1 MDIKDQLAS
10 LERVVESQEYFAVAA
25 RTELNKLSE
34 LLQPTPF
41 DVLRCQAFVHAHA
54 GMNDLAVSELNA
66 LASQS
71 EGQTPDILN
80 KLAQVKLRRSREDD
94 ALDAKLA
101 AERVLALDGLAD
113 RDKWLAHQNLGL
125 AFLALGDMEAAE
137 SHASKALEHSND
149 PRTYDLIA
157 SINDRNG
164 GVVSF
169 LSTMER

>member
-10 LERVVESQEYFAVAA
+10 LERVVESQEYFAIAA

-34 LLQPTPF
+34 MLQPTPF

-54 GMNDLAVSELNA
+54 GMNDLADSELNA
-66 LASQS
+66 LASQP

-94 ALDAKLA
+94 ALEAKLA
-101 AERVLALDGLAD
+101 AERVLTLDGLTD
-113 RDKWLAHQNLGL
+113 GDKWLAHQNLGL
-125 AFLALGDMEAAE
+125 AFLALGDVGAAE
-137 SHASKALEHSND
+137 THANKALKHSD
-149 PRTYDLIA
+149 DQRTRDLIT
-157 SINDRNG
+157 SINEMNG

-169 LSTMER
+169 LSSMER